1 MNGETQNFAY
11 AEAFGEPFKVF
22 LFRRTIM
29 GLFTKLFGKKNNS
42 NDEVSKIAEMFE
54 DNSNELYGLPEG
66 YKPGEAADTSDEEKA
81 KVARVL
87 AQLDADI
94 PAKMRIRL
102 KPVREH
108 TSVFDSKL
116 GGIPYLPKG
125 YDYPVVNTGEHFGK
139 PLRFLAQLNF
149 AKLPHIEGFPQ
160 SGILQFYAGCDGDDL
175 IGMDFENGFNQ
186 NGFRVIYHG
195 EIIEDERQLYSAK
208 DMPSFDMDD
217 CAFPFRGEFRLDA
230 SEPEMQAV
238 IASDYH
244 FDKAAVAAY
253 NKVFGTQYDSV
264 FGTADKNC
272 IYHHDKDL
280 CDLLYEMRSISGSAI
295 GGYPY
300 FTQDDPRGYG
310 EEAGKCDILLFQ
322 LDSEGSGA
330 DEIMWG
336 DCGVGNFFI
345 SAEDLAALDF
355 TKVLYNWDC
364 C

>member
-1 MNGETQNFAY
+1 
-11 AEAFGEPFKVF
+11 
-22 LFRRTIM
+22 M

-42 NDEVSKIAEMFE
+42 NEEVSKIAEIFE

-66 YKPGEAADTSDEEKA
+66 YKPGEASDKSNEEKA

-87 AQLDADI
+87 AELDRAV
-94 PAKMRIRL
+94 PTKSRIAL
-102 KPVREH
+102 KPVRAK
-108 TSVFDSKL
+108 TTVFDTKL

-125 YDYPVVNTGEHFGK
+125 YEYPVVNTGEHFGK

-149 AKLPHIEGFPQ
+149 DKLPHIDGFPQ
-160 SGILQFYAGCDGDDL
+160 GGILQFYAGCDGDDL
-175 IGMDFENGFNQ
+175 IGMDFDNGFNQ

-195 EIIEDERQLYSAK
+195 EIIADERQLYSAK
-208 DMPSFDMDD
+208 DMPSFDNDD
-217 CAFPFRGEFRLDA
+217 CAFPFTGEFLLEA
-230 SEPEMQAV
+230 SEPEMQPM
-238 IASDYH
+238 IASDYR
-244 FDKAAVAAY
+244 FDAAVAEAY
-253 NKVFGTQYDSV
+253 NKIHHTRCESV
-264 FGTADKNC
+264 FGTAEKNC
-272 IYHHDKDL
+272 VYQHDKDL
-280 CDLLYEMRSISGSAI
+280 CDLLYEMRSVGGTAI

-300 FTQDDPRGYG
+300 FTQSDPREFG
-310 EEAGKCDILLFQ
+310 EEASKCEILLFQ

>member
-1 MNGETQNFAY
+1 
-11 AEAFGEPFKVF
+11 
-22 LFRRTIM
+22 M
-29 GLFTKLFGKKNNS
+29 GLFSKLFGKKNNG
-42 NDEVSKIAEMFE
+42 NDEVNKIAEIFE

-66 YKPGEAADTSDEEKA
+66 YKPGEASDTSDEEKA

-87 AQLDADI
+87 AELDKAV
-94 PAKMRIRL
+94 PAKARISL
-102 KPVREH
+102 KPVRKS
-108 TSVFDSKL
+108 TTVFDTKL

-125 YDYPVVNTGEHFGK
+125 YEYPVVNTGEHFGK

-149 AKLPHIEGFPQ
+149 DKLPYIEGFPQ
-160 SGILQFYAGCDGDDL
+160 GGILQFYAGCDGDDL

-208 DMPSFDMDD
+208 DMPSFDNDD
-217 CAFPFRGEFRLDA
+217 CAFPFTGEFLLEA
-230 SEPEMQAV
+230 SEPSMQPM
-238 IASDYH
+238 IATDH
-244 FDKAAVAAY
+244 RFDKAAVAAY
-253 NKVFGTQYDSV
+253 NSVYRTHYETV

-272 IYHHDKDL
+272 IYQHDKDL
-280 CDLLYEMRSISGSAI
+280 CDLLYEMRSVSGSAI

-300 FTQDDPRGYG
+300 FTQSDPREYG

>member
-1 MNGETQNFAY
+1 
-11 AEAFGEPFKVF
+11 
-22 LFRRTIM
+22 M
-29 GLFTKLFGKKNNS
+29 GLFTKLFGKKNSGNE
-42 NDEVSKIAEMFE
+42 EVSKLAEIFE

-66 YKPGEAADTSDEEKA
+66 YKPGEAADKSNEEKA

-87 AQLDADI
+87 AELDRENPSKA
-94 PAKMRIRL
+94 RISL
-102 KPVREH
+102 KPVRKS
-108 TSVFDSKL
+108 TTVFDTKI

-125 YDYPVVNTGEHFGK
+125 YEYPVVNTGEHFGK

-149 AKLPHIEGFPQ
+149 DKLPHIDGFPQ
-160 SGILQFYAGCDGDDL
+160 GGILQFYAGCDGDDL
-175 IGMDFENGFNQ
+175 IGMDFDNGFNQ

-208 DMPSFDMDD
+208 DMPSFDNDD
-217 CAFPFRGEFRLDA
+217 CAFPFTGEFLLEA
-230 SEPEMQAV
+230 SEPSMQPM
-238 IASDYH
+238 IATDYR

-253 NKVFGTQYDSV
+253 NSVYRTHYETV
-264 FGTADKNC
+264 FGTAEKNC
-272 IYHHDKDL
+272 IYQHDKDL
-280 CDLLYEMRSISGSAI
+280 CDLLYEMRSIGGTAI

-300 FTQDDPRGYG
+300 FTQSDPREYG
-310 EEAGKCDILLFQ
+310 EEAGKCEILLFQ
-322 LDSEGSGA
+322 LDSEGCGA